1 MTELIKIEVN
11 ENQEQ
16 VVSARELH
24 KKLGINKDFTNWFK
38 YQAEKLG
45 LKDGEDFTP
54 ILAEST
60 GGRPSVDYIV
70 TLDIAK
76 HLCMMSGGEKAHQ
89 IREYFIK
96 VEKAWNSPEKVMARA
111 LQIAQKEIA
120 NYKNQ
125 IALMKPK
132 ADFFDQVASSKDA
145 IDIGTAA
152 KVLNLGIGRNKLFEI
167 LRQEGILMSNNQPY
181 QKYIDRGYFRTIEQ
195 KYNKPDGSVNINIKT
210 LVYQRGLN
218 FIKKLVEEK
227 YFIKGVKP

>member
-1 MTELIKIEVN
+1 
-11 ENQEQ
+11 
-16 VVSARELH
+16 
-24 KKLGINKDFTNWFK
+24 
-38 YQAEKLG
+38 
-45 LKDGEDFTP
+45 
-54 ILAEST
+54 
-60 GGRPSVDYIV
+60 
-70 TLDIAK
+70 
-76 HLCMMSGGEKAHQ
+76 MMSGGEKAHQ

-227 YFIKGVKP
+227 YFVKGVKP